1 MLCVFSSVPVVGVRE
16 PRKPPP
22 SSTTQISSRLP
33 PSLLSSLVCLLAS
46 SSLPYFNNNKKIS
59 FQDFTLISYL
69 KKKTHNAVAASVFQ
83 KKKKENVELL
93 FDSIWLNLQ

>member
-1 MLCVFSSVPVVGVRE
+1 VFSSVPVVGVRE

-46 SSLPYFNNNKKIS
+46 SSLPYFNNNKN
-59 FQDFTLISYL
+59 FFLGLYL
-69 KKKTHNAVAASVFQ
+69 NFLSEKKTHNAVAASVFQ